1 MRSALATSAAERR
14 TRARRELVAA
24 RARVRRSAALVAS
37 ADRIASMSL
46 QAYGEGAVALAN
58 VLEAE
63 RNAREILARYIED
76 LAAADA
82 ALRALRW
89 LTTPPEER

>member
-1 MRSALATSAAERR
+1 
-14 TRARRELVAA
+14 
-24 RARVRRSAALVAS
+24 
-37 ADRIASMSL
+37 MSL

-58 VLEAE
+58 VLEAQ